1 MAIAPL
7 AFTALMTDHT
17 AFPTDPG
24 SEDAFRSQMQRLH
37 SEARDYINNL
47 ILFTQE
53 AYIAPTLINGWANF
67 GSGSNTKYMKDSLG
81 FVHLKGKVVTGG
93 SSNVAIFNLPAGYRP
108 LATEGLTLV
117 CSSGT
122 SFAQVV
128 INPNGDVTPT
138 AVSQPNVNLDNII
151 FRAEG

>member
-1 MAIAPL
+1 MAITPF
-7 AFTALMTDHT
+7 AFTAEMTDHT

-24 SEDAFRSQMQRLH
+24 SEDAFRAQHQRLH
-37 SEARDYINNL
+37 SEARDYINAL
-47 ILFTQE
+47 ILFPQS

-67 GSGSNTKYMKDSLG
+67 GSGANVKYMKDSLG
-81 FVHLKGKVVTGG
+81 FVHLKGKCSTGG
-93 SSNVAIFNLPAGYRP
+93 SSAVTIFNLPAGYRP
-108 LATEGLTLV
+108 LITEALTFV
-117 CSSGT
+117 CSSGS